1 MKRSRKVFNW
11 IAGIFLALIVV
22 LVILIATFDWNR
34 VKPFIN
40 DKVSQAIGRPFAIQG
55 DLSVD
60 WRREP
65 TEDGWRAWVPW
76 PEFTAKDIRVGNPAW
91 ANQPQFAQLEA
102 LRFRLSPLPLIAH
115 QIDVPSLHLVHPV
128 INLQRDKQG
137 RATWDF
143 NLPQGDGQPS
153 TWNLQLGS
161 IGFDSGQASLDDAAN
176 KLKLQLTVT
185 PMQQAIPYDQLVAQQ
200 SATTS
205 KETGTGS
212 KEIKKNGD
220 AADSQTAA
228 AASKT
233 SYQFAWKV
241 DGSYQGAPIRGDGK
255 IGAVLALQQSN
266 LPFPVQA
273 DVHVG
278 DSHIALVG
286 TLTDPV
292 HLAALDLKLWFSGS
306 SLAKLY
312 AITGVTLPNTPPYAT
327 EGHLKAELHRNNS
340 RFSYEDFRGHI
351 GGTDTGGSLLYIT
364 GGVRPK
370 LSGHLSSQQLRFVDL
385 APLIGGGSDEEK
397 KQRGDKTV
405 QPADKLLP
413 VEPFSTDRWKAMDA
427 DVTFNA
433 VRIVQDAKLP
443 ISTLNTHLIMD
454 DGVLQLA
461 PLNFGLAGGTV
472 ESTIRLNGS
481 KTPMQGAMKI
491 GARHLKL
498 KQLFPT
504 TGAMQSALGEINGD
518 INITATGNSVAGL
531 LGSSNGEMK
540 LLMND
545 GAISKTL
552 LETAGLNV
560 GNIIIGKLFGDST
573 VPINCAATDMTAKNG
588 LFTMNLFVFD
598 TNNAVIKV
606 DGTIDFASEKLD
618 LSVKPQTKGL
628 RIFSLRT
635 PLYAQGTL
643 KKPDVGVEKLPL
655 IERGAGAV
663 ALGVVAAPAAALLAL
678 VSPMHSDDGANT
690 CRTVL
695 EQLRDSGKSMPATEA
710 AIKNPGS
717 LKANTKTH

>member
-1 MKRSRKVFNW
+1 MKRSRKVLNW

-22 LVILIATFDWNR
+22 LVIVIATFDWNR
-34 VKPFIN
+34 LKPFIN

-55 DLSVD
+55 DLTVD

-65 TEDGWRAWVPW
+65 TEGGWHAWVPW

-91 ANQPQFAQLEA
+91 AAKPQFAQLEA

-115 QIDVPSLHLVHPV
+115 NIDVPSLQLVHPT
-128 INLQRDKQG
+128 IDLQRDKQG

-143 NLPQGDGQPS
+143 TLPQSDGQPS

-161 IGFDSGQASLDDAAN
+161 IGFDRGDVSLDDAASRI
-176 KLKLQLTVT
+176 KLQIAVT
-185 PMQQAIPYDQLVAQQ
+185 PLQKAIPYDQLVAQQ

-205 KETGTGS
+205 AQTGTNA
-212 KEIKKNGD
+212 KAAKKAPATD
-220 AADSQTAA
+220 SAADTQAAA

-233 SYQFAWKV
+233 SYQFAWQV
-241 DGSYQGAPIRGDGK
+241 AGSYQGAPVKGDGK
-255 IGAVLALQQSN
+255 IGAVLALQEADK
-266 LPFPVQA
+266 PFPVQA

-286 TLTDPV
+286 TLTDPA
-292 HLAALDLKLWFSGS
+292 HLAALDLKLWLSGS
-306 SLAKLY
+306 SMAKLY

-327 EGHLKAELHRNNS
+327 EGRLKAELHKNNS
-340 RFSYEDFRGHI
+340 RFSYENFHGHI
-351 GGTDTGGSLLYIT
+351 GGTDTSGSLLYTT

-370 LSGHLSSQQLRFVDL
+370 LSGSLSSQLLQFADL

-413 VEPFSTDRWKAMDA
+413 VEPFSTDRWKTMDA

-433 VRIVQDAKLP
+433 VRIVQNDKLP
-443 ISTLNTHLIMD
+443 INSLDTHLVLD
-454 DGVLQLA
+454 NGVLQLA
-461 PLNFGLAGGTV
+461 PLNFGLAGGTIQ
-472 ESTIRLNGS
+472 STIRLDGS
-481 KTPMQGAMKI
+481 KAPMQGTIKI

-504 TGAMQSALGEINGD
+504 FAPMQTAFGEINGD
-518 INITATGNSVAGL
+518 VNLTARGNSVAAL

-560 GNIIIGKLFGDST
+560 GNIVIGKLFGDRT
-573 VPINCAATDMTAKNG
+573 VPINCAASDMTAKDG

-598 TNNAVIKV
+598 TDDAVIKV
-606 DGTIDFASEKLD
+606 DGTVDFATEKLD
-618 LSVKPQTKGL
+618 LNVRPQTKGF

-635 PLYAQGTL
+635 PLYARGTL
-643 KKPDVGVEKLPL
+643 KNPDVGVQKVPL
-655 IERGAGAV
+655 IIRGAGAV

-678 VSPMHSDDGANT
+678 IAPDHDDKSNNT
-690 CRTVL
+690 CRDVL
-695 EQLRDSGKSMPATEA
+695 QQLRTSGSAMPATEA
-710 AIKNPGS
+710 A
-717 LKANTKTH
+717 TKSSPVKKGK